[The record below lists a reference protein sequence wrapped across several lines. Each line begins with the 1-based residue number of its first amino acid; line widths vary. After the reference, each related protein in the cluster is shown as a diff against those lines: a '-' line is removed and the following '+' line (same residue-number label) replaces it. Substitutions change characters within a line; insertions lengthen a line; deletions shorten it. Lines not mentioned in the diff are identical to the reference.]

1 MRIQIN
7 TDSSVQGDARL
18 EEIVEGIVSERLDR
32 FRSDLTR
39 VEVHIRDENGEKG
52 GPDDTR
58 CMMEARPK
66 GLGPVAVTHHAS
78 NVEDS
83 VTGAVAKLRRNL
95 DSNFGKRKEHR

>member
-1 MRIQIN
+1 MKIQIN
-7 TDSSVQGDARL
+7 TDSSVKGDERL
-18 EEIVEGIVSERLDR
+18 DEIVEGLVAERLHR
-32 FRSDLTR
+32 FRADLTR
-39 VEVHIRDENGEKG
+39 VEVHIRDENAEKG

-83 VTGAVAKLRRNL
+83 VSGAAQKLWRAL
-95 DSNFGKRKEHR
+95 DSTLGKKNQHR